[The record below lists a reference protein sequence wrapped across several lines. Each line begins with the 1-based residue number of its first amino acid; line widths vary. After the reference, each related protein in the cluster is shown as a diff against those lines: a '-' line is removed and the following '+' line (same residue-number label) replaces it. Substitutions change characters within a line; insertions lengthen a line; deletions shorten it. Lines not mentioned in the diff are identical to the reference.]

1 MFLEGEMMKT
11 TLLSTVAAAALAMSF
26 GMAHAQN
33 DKSGAAPGGAME
45 RGAPSGGMERGGAE
59 QSPKAG
65 SSAQAPAAQA
75 PADLKGD
82 RSAQGTSAQT
92 PATNNGNKMSSD
104 KMAPDNSAQKTGDA
118 KQASPDNKSTTNAQ
132 SQAKTTVGAAPSAET
147 KMTTEQRT
155 QIREKVIATGPK
167 VTNVNFSLNVG
178 TVVPRTVRFAEVPP
192 VIIDI
197 HPEWRGY
204 SYFIVNDQ
212 IIIVERDSL
221 RIVAVLDV

>member
-1 MFLEGEMMKT
+1 MMKT

-26 GMAHAQN
+26 GLAHAQN
-33 DKSGAAPGGAME
+33 DKGGAAAGGAAE
-45 RGAPSGGMERGGAE
+45 RSAPSGGMERGGAE

-65 SSAQAPAAQA
+65 SSAQAPA
-75 PADLKGD
+75 DLKGD

-92 PATNNGNKMSSD
+92 PAANNGNNKMSSD

-118 KQASPDNKSTTNAQ
+118 KQASPDTKATTNAQ
-132 SQAKTTVGAAPSAET
+132 SSAKTTVGAAPSAET

-155 QIREKVIATGPK
+155 QIREKVISTGPK
-167 VTNVNFSLNVG
+167 VANVNFSLNVG
-178 TVVPRTVRFAEVPP
+178 TVVPRTVRFAEVPS

-221 RIVAVLDV
+221 RIIAVLDV